1 MINLQTLK
9 LNEDDLTDEEN
20 DLLNLY
26 LDDEN
31 INTIDDLITAI
42 SECEADCIIDICEG
56 DLKTAKDYEELANH
70 CRSISR
76 VLTIL
81 ETIKNK

>member
-42 SECEADCIIDICEG
+42 SECEKDCIIDVCDG
-56 DLKTAKDYEELANH
+56 YLVTAKDYAILADQCKN
-70 CRSISR
+70 ISR
-76 VLTIL
+76 ILAIL
-81 ETIKNK
+81 ETIKSK